1 MDKFVYDTISKF
13 AREIVWVEITLKL
26 YVKQSSI
33 VDKKHV
39 SDVTTFMV

>member
-1 MDKFVYDTISKF
+1 MDKFVYDAISKF

-33 VDKKHV
+33 VDKNM
-39 SDVTTFMV
+39 FLM